1 MWRRNKMASNLE
13 ARSILQGL
21 FDKWNGKS
29 KEVINEAK
37 VEDVQ
42 TTIIT
47 QPPKLYKLT
56 YGKQGGDRYQVKFG
70 NYHLCTCYTYEKEQ
84 VEEDFNNYKM
94 GGYSTSEIAKYLKS
108 KYNLRNKRH
117 KEYSFTRGRGKKQ
130 ATGRTVAFNYSFDG
144 RLHEVCHCRNH
155 YKTKAKVVEHCRE
168 LVSQGKSLEEV
179 RIIMRP
185 LYSSNKKNSL
195 RYIEQKQKKVDVPE
209 APMRWNSNGRLL
221 FYGND
226 TNLTPYNL
234 DVICSLHANYDNPF
248 TFGDYVLQNLPRA
261 LPSAVF
267 YLCENYDMIPKLSSE
282 GKKILDK
289 R

>member
-1 MWRRNKMASNLE
+1 MASNLE

-29 KEVINEAK
+29 EEVIKEAK
-37 VEDVQ
+37 VEE
-42 TTIIT
+42 TILPLNLI
-47 QPPKLYKLT
+47 
-56 YGKQGGDRYQVKFG
+56 RVG
-70 NYHLCTCYTYEKEQ
+70 NH
-84 VEEDFNNYKM
+84 
-94 GGYSTSEIAKYLKS
+94 
-108 KYNLRNKRH
+108 
-117 KEYSFTRGRGKKQ
+117 
-130 ATGRTVAFNYSFDG
+130 RTKDG
-144 RLHEVCHCRNH
+144 RLRINLGFNLDGKQYVVSSCWPNDESKFKRE
-155 YKTKAKVVEHCRE
+155 YKK
-168 LVSQGKSLEEV
+168 LVKQGKSLGDIKEE
-179 RIIMRP
+179 
-185 LYSSNKKNSL
+185 LNKKYSL
-195 RYIEQKQKKVDVPE
+195 RYAHNKQFVKEVNLPK
-209 APMRWNSNGRLL
+209 APMKWNKKGRLL
-221 FYGND
+221 FYGED

>member
-1 MWRRNKMASNLE
+1 MASNLE

-29 KEVINEAK
+29 KEVVNEVK

-42 TTIIT
+42 TTIT
-47 QPPKLYKLT
+47 SQPSKIYDLT
-56 YGKQGGDRYQVKFG
+56 FYRHKENRGRYQVRFG
-70 NYHLCTCYTYEKEQ
+70 SYNVCSCYDYERDQ
-84 VEEDFNNYKM
+84 VEKDFNKYKL
-94 GGYSTSEIAKYLKS
+94 GGYSTLETANALKL
-108 KYNLRNKRH
+108 KYNLNKIPG
-117 KEYSFTRGRGKKQ
+117 KEYSFTKASSRPNAK
-130 ATGRTVAFNYSFDG
+130 TILFNYRIDG
-144 RLHEVCHCRNH
+144 KMRQICYCRNH
-155 YKTKAKVVEHCRE
+155 YKTKEKVLNHCRE
-168 LVSQGKSLEEV
+168 LVSQGKSFEEI
-179 RIIMRP
+179 RAIMKP
-185 LYSSNKKNSL
+185 VYSSRKDITLKNM
-195 RYIEQKQKKVDVPE
+195 EDN
-209 APMRWNSNGRLL
+209 APKAPLKWDSNGRLL
-221 FYGND
+221 FYNTD

>member
-1 MWRRNKMASNLE
+1 MASNLE

-29 KEVINEAK
+29 EEVINEAK

-42 TTIIT
+42 TAIIA

-94 GGYSTSEIAKYLKS
+94 GGYSTSEITKYLKS
-108 KYNLRNKRH
+108 KYNLQNKRH
-117 KEYSFTRGRGKKQ
+117 KEYSFTRCRGKKQ
-130 ATGRTVAFNYSFDG
+130 STGRTVVFNYRFDG
-144 RLHEVCHCRNH
+144 RLHGVCHCRNH

-185 LYSSNKKNSL
+185 LYSSNKKNTL

-221 FYGND
+221 FYGKE
-226 TNLTPYNL
+226 TNITPYNL
-234 DVICSLHANYDNPF
+234 DIICSLHANYDNPF